1 MEIDDLMKVQGK
13 YNAGAKVITDEDH
26 WKTVPRNTA
35 IQVYRHYFVD
45 FGKIEFIFL
54 TINFLQFCLDI
65 HLTMQ
70 FDL

>member
-13 YNAGAKVITDEDH
+13 YNAGAKVTIDEDH

-45 FGKIEFIFL
+45 FGKIKFIFRKLILFSFVWIL
-54 TINFLQFCLDI
+54 T
-65 HLTMQ
+65 
-70 FDL
+70 